1 MNIYRN
7 RLIVILV
14 VITVASFVFGALAG
28 FLKIQIPG
36 EFTIGV
42 FGLLIFASLAG
53 LASSSM
59 ALQRSNTALLQEVT
73 KLKLEMEQIKK
84 AISFPKIR

>member
-1 MNIYRN
+1 MNTYSK
-7 RLIVILV
+7 RLIVIFV

-28 FLKIQIPG
+28 ILKIQIPG

-42 FGLLIFASLAG
+42 FGLLIFASLTG

-59 ALQRSNTALLQEVT
+59 KLQRSNTALLQEVA
-73 KLKLEMEQIKK
+73 KLKMEIEQIKK
-84 AISFPKIR
+84 AISPPQVR